1 MQLEVDCLVER
12 PSRDVVFGLMVHRST
27 DRLLL
32 YEGHFTDEELGMPAF
47 AAGDV
52 FTLFFDFQVNFVRGE
67 YFVECWV
74 LHGPT
79 HMYWS
84 VLNPA
89 ALFSVEE
96 SRTSRGIADIGLTAR
111 LAARAPVLAAG
122 QKDR

>member
-1 MQLEVDCLVER
+1 
-12 PSRDVVFGLMVHRST
+12 
-27 DRLLL
+27 
-32 YEGHFTDEELGMPAF
+32 MPVF
-47 AAGDV
+47 AAGHA
-52 FTLFFDFQVNFVRGE
+52 FTLSFDFQVNFVRGE

-96 SRTSRGIADIGLTAR
+96 SRTSRGIADIGVTAR
-111 LAARAPVLAAG
+111 LTTRAAALAAG
-122 QKDR
+122 QGDR